1 MGEKANA
8 KEAQASVDK
17 DQPTAEDI
25 AAAEASLTEQKQV
38 PPDNPNE
45 PTALLGE
52 SEDEKA
58 DRHIASTELPAGEVT
73 PPETQADTA
82 AAEDAAEMIVPGA
95 AVGPEVDGTIRN
107 DQGKVAYAPPGSHN
121 AAMAGVQQD
130 ASGHVDSI
138 GTDNSHK
145 SGTRI

>member
-82 AAEDAAEMIVPGA
+82 AAEDAAEMVVPGA